1 MQSKRTI
8 YIILGIMVLGL
19 AAWIISCAVNPV
31 TGKKE
36 FMLLTEADEIALGKQ
51 TDAEIVQTYG
61 IYEDPELNAYIESLG
76 KSMAKKTHRPNLPY
90 SFKVLDTPV
99 VNAFAVPGGYVYF
112 TRGILGYL
120 NNEAEFAGVLGHEL
134 GHVNARHSAVQYSR
148 AQLAQLGLGVGM
160 IFSEKFRQYAGLAE
174 FGVSMLFLSYS
185 RDNERQADNLGVLY
199 STLTGYDSNGMATFF
214 TTLERMNPSSE
225 GGSLPEWFST
235 HPNPVN
241 RIQAVKK
248 KTLEE
253 QRKIPGQTFVLK
265 RDEYLQQVDGIVF
278 GDDPRQGY
286 VEGNAFY
293 HPGLQLT
300 FPVPSGWQLSNT
312 PAQVQILSPQ
322 ENAAIIFAMDN
333 ASSSLQASTNFTT
346 NAGAQV
352 TSSDA
357 ITVNGMRAQR
367 VISTVTSEEQA
378 LQVESFFIEKDGKV
392 YTFHGFTDTASFP
405 SFQSPFVNT
414 MSKFNKLTDPAKL
427 NVKPAKLAVKSQ
439 NKAATLRSLLT
450 GYGVA
455 QNKLEEMAILNGM
468 NLDETVPANTRIK
481 IVGK

>member
-1 MQSKRTI
+1 MRTRKI
-8 YIILGIMVLGL
+8 TFIIAGIVILGL

-36 FMLLTEADEIALGKQ
+36 FMLLTEADEIALGQQ

-61 IYEDPELNAYIESLG
+61 IYEDPELTAYIEGLG
-76 KSMAKKTHRPNLPY
+76 KTMSKKTHRPNLPY
-90 SFKVLDTPV
+90 TFKVLDTPV

-185 RDNERQADNLGVLY
+185 RDNERQADDLGVLY

-225 GGSLPEWFST
+225 SGSLPEWFST

-253 QRKIPGQTFVLK
+253 QRKIPGQSFVLK
-265 RDEYLQQVDGIVF
+265 RDEYLQHVDGIVF
-278 GDDPRQGY
+278 GDDPRQGF

-293 HPGLQLT
+293 HPSLQIT
-300 FPVPSGWQLSNT
+300 FPVPSGWQFSNT
-312 PAQVQILSPQ
+312 PAQVQMISPQ
-322 ENAAIIFAMDN
+322 ENAAIIFGMEK
-333 ASSSLQASTNFTT
+333 ASSPLQASTSFTT

-352 TSSDA
+352 ASSDA

-367 VISTVTSEEQA
+367 VISNITSEEQA
-378 LQVESFFIEKDGKV
+378 LRVESFFIEKDGKIF
-392 YTFHGFTDTASFP
+392 TFHGFTDTASF
-405 SFQSPFVNT
+405 STYQTPFVNT
-414 MSKFNKLTDPAKL
+414 MSKFNKLTDPKKL
-427 NVKPAKLAVKSQ
+427 NVKPVQLAVKSQ

-468 NLDETVPANTRIK
+468 NLEETVPAKTKIK
-481 IVGK
+481 VVAK